1 MLTKKNTIRAGL
13 LGAVAAAAL
22 MVFSPLSPLPA
33 QTNPASMPARVATQ
47 NLPDFADL
55 SAAVSPAVVQIA
67 VTATEIDP
75 EGDVPPQFRGT
86 PFAPFFNGQG
96 KAQPHRVRGLGSGFV
111 IDPSGYIVTNF
122 HVAGRAD
129 EIQVVFADGS
139 RLPAKRI
146 GGDERTDLALLKVEA
161 PKPLAHVQFG
171 DSDQVRVGQWVLA
184 VGNPFGLGGTVTSG
198 IVSARS
204 RDIGAGPYD
213 DFLQIDAAINQGNS
227 GGPTFDREG
236 NVIGVNTAIYSPNG
250 GSVGLGFAIP
260 ANVVKKVVAELREHG
275 RIDRAWMGVST
286 QSVDAALAAALK
298 LPASKGALV
307 GGVEPNGPAAR
318 AGLRRGDVILSLD
331 GTAINDPR
339 DLARK
344 VGDRR
349 AKDEANIE
357 YWRDGRRAEI
367 RVTLASLP
375 DQKPEAA
382 VVGQNEHGNA
392 ASGVGLR
399 LAQGPRGEVVVADML
414 EGSPAEKAGLARGDR
429 LVEIDRKPVRK
440 PEDVVAA
447 LRAARGE
454 HREAVAIFVE
464 RQGTPLYLALP
475 VPTAKG

>member
-33 QTNPASMPARVATQ
+33 QTNPAAMPARVATQ

-67 VTATEIDP
+67 VTATEVDP
-75 EGDVPPQFRGT
+75 EGNVPPQFRGT
-86 PFAPFFNGQG
+86 PFAPFFGQG
-96 KAQPHRVRGLGSGFV
+96 QPQPHRVRGLGSGFV

-129 EIQVVFADGS
+129 DIQVVFADGS

-275 RIDRAWMGVST
+275 KVDRAWMGVST
-286 QSVDAALAAALK
+286 QGVDSALAAALK
-298 LPASKGALV
+298 LPAAKGALI
-307 GGVEPNGPAAR
+307 GGVEPEGPAAR

-367 RVTLASLP
+367 RVTLGTLP
-375 DQKPEAA
+375 DQKPDAA
-382 VVGQNEHGNA
+382 VVGQNDNPNA
-392 ASGVGLR
+392 GGVGLM
-399 LAQGPRGEVVVADML
+399 LAQGPRGEVVVADVQDN
-414 EGSPAEKAGLARGDR
+414 SPAEKAGLARGDR
-429 LVEIDRKPVRK
+429 LVEVDRKKIKRA
-440 PEDVVAA
+440 EDVVAA
-447 LRAARGE
+447 VRAARKE
-454 HREAVAIFVE
+454 HREAIALFVE

-475 VPTAKG
+475 LPTAKG

>member
-67 VTATEIDP
+67 VTATEVDA
-75 EGDVPPQFRGT
+75 ESNVPPQFRGT
-86 PFAPFFNGQG
+86 PFAPFFGQSQP
-96 KAQPHRVRGLGSGFV
+96 QPHRVRGLGSGFV
-111 IDPSGYIVTNF
+111 IDPAGYIVTNF

-161 PKPLAHVQFG
+161 SKPLAHVQFG

-227 GGPTFDREG
+227 GGPTFDRDG

-275 RIDRAWMGVST
+275 KVDRAWMGVST
-286 QSVDAALAAALK
+286 QGVDSALAAALK
-298 LPASKGALV
+298 LPAAKGALI
-307 GGVEPNGPAAR
+307 GGVEPEGPAAR

-367 RVTLASLP
+367 RVTLGTLP
-375 DQKPEAA
+375 DQKPDAA
-382 VVGQNEHGNA
+382 VVGQNDNPNA
-392 ASGVGLR
+392 GGVGLM
-399 LAQGPRGEVVVADML
+399 LTQGPRGEVVVADVQDN
-414 EGSPAEKAGLARGDR
+414 SPAEKAGLARGDR
-429 LVEIDRKPVRK
+429 LVEVDRKKIKRA
-440 PEDVVAA
+440 EDVVAA
-447 LRAARGE
+447 VRAARKE
-454 HREAVAIFVE
+454 HREAIALFVE

-475 VPTAKG
+475 LPTAKG